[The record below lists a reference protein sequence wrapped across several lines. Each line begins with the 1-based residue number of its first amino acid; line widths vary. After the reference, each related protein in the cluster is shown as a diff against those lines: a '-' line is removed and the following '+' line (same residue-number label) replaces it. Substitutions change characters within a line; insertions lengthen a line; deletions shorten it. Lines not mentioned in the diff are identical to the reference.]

1 MVSNKDF
8 QYESF
13 QEHLQ
18 YFQNLNS
25 VKINSIFSPVSI
37 RISNYKEKNT
47 AYYREMLTALKILKL
62 ENLRRLNKSIISKYK
77 KEYGLN
83 PTPITSTIKL
93 RK

>member
-1 MVSNKDF
+1 M
-8 QYESF
+8 
-13 QEHLQ
+13 
-18 YFQNLNS
+18 LN
-25 VKINSIFSPVSI
+25 
-37 RISNYKEKNT
+37 
-47 AYYREMLTALKILKL
+47 ALEILKL